1 MQYDFD
7 SATIHYDI
15 RGEGRP
21 IVLIHGWTM
30 DHKVEQADLEPIFD
44 ARNGWRRIY
53 FDLPGM
59 GRSAAK
65 ASLRSQDDM
74 LEAVLAFIDHAVPD
88 GRFVLA
94 GTSGG
99 AYLAR
104 AVAVKR
110 RARVAGLLLR
120 MPAVIADTTKRTLP
134 PQQPLVRNSALMA
147 SLDPDE
153 RLRLAD
159 ALVQSPS
166 YLEAYG
172 RRRRTLVEPA
182 IQAASPLVVE
192 MRADPAR
199 YEFSFDLRAM
209 EKTFSEPT
217 LIITGRQDPVVG
229 YRDAWDILESY
240 PRASFVVLDRADHGW
255 PIERPDLLAALVDD
269 WLARIVLGE
278 SQR

>member
-1 MQYDFD
+1 
-7 SATIHYDI
+7 
-15 RGEGRP
+15 
-21 IVLIHGWTM
+21 M
-30 DHKVEQADLEPIFD
+30 DHKVEQADLEPIFEG
-44 ARNGWRRIY
+44 RNGWRRIY

-65 ASLRSQDDM
+65 ASLRAQDDM
-74 LEAVLAFIDHAVPD
+74 LEAVLAFIDHVVPD

-166 YLEAYG
+166 YLEAFG

-182 IQAASPLVVE
+182 IEAASPLVVE

-199 YEFSFDLRAM
+199 YGFSFDLPAM

-278 SQR
+278 S